1 MKHDICKMLIEIRN
15 NSIERFVKNI
25 YEVILKKNLDAFKS
39 LDVKKIL
46 EITLEPFN
54 LMIDYLDHKI
64 RNHIWNKILKRILN
78 EYTNY
83 MLTLKDIS
91 LYELIRKIKIDKKA
105 IIKAFSKFIAEND
118 INDIN
123 VFNEFIDFLDCSV
136 EMISLPCLRLKEFNG
151 PNFTFNTVKALLDL
165 RNNLT
170 LEEKMDA
177 LEICKDVCLVLAILF

>member
-54 LMIDYLDHKI
+54 LMINYLDHNI

-91 LYELIRKIKIDKKA
+91 LYELI
-105 IIKAFSKFIAEND
+105 
-118 INDIN
+118 
-123 VFNEFIDFLDCSV
+123 C
-136 EMISLPCLRLKEFNG
+136 
-151 PNFTFNTVKALLDL
+151 TF
-165 RNNLT
+165 
-170 LEEKMDA
+170 
-177 LEICKDVCLVLAILF
+177 CILFVI